1 MKAGDTAAMA
11 VVQTSPHYRLERK
24 AMREGFITIAGVD
37 EAGCAPLAG
46 PVVAAAVV
54 LDARRIPKG
63 INDSKK
69 LSPEA
74 REVLFAAITAR
85 AYWAVGIADVAR
97 IDADNILNARLW
109 AMARAIEG
117 LDLQP
122 DLVLVDGNRAPGVR
136 VRVRTVIGGDA
147 ISLSVAA
154 ASIIA
159 KVTRDRLMC
168 ELDEAC
174 PGYGFA
180 SHKGYGTQAHHGA
193 LACLGPSPHHRRS
206 FAPVR
211 LLLEAAEAG
220 AQAEQAPL
228 IVAPGSH
235 TSL

>member
-1 MKAGDTAAMA
+1 MK
-11 VVQTSPHYRLERK
+11 
-24 AMREGFITIAGVD
+24 EGFLAIAGVD

-54 LDARRIPKG
+54 LDPRRIPKG

-69 LSPEA
+69 LTPEA
-74 REVLFAAITAR
+74 RDVLFAAITSKAH
-85 AYWAVGIADVAR
+85 WAVGIADVAR

-109 AMARAIEG
+109 AMARAVEA

-122 DLVLVDGNRAPGVR
+122 DLVLVDGNRAPGLLA
-136 VRVRTVIGGDA
+136 RVRTVIGGDA

-154 ASIIA
+154 ASIVA

-168 ELDEAC
+168 ELDAEC

-180 SHKGYGTQAHHGA
+180 RHKGYGTQDHCSA
-193 LACLGPSPHHRRS
+193 LARLGPSPHHRRS

-211 LLLEAAEAG
+211 LLIDAAESTAT
-220 AQAEQAPL
+220 
-228 IVAPGSH
+228 VA
-235 TSL
+235 LAVE